1 MQDLKGSQRKKLR
14 SFGHHLDPVV
24 MIGKNGLTDAVIRKI
39 DDALESHELIKIKFV
54 EFKEEKETIVKNISE
69 KGLCHSIG
77 ITGHTALFYR
87 QQKDPEK
94 RKYDL

>member
-24 MIGKNGLTDAVIRKI
+24 MIGKNGLTDAVIQKI
-39 DDALESHELIKIKFV
+39 DEALESHELIKIKFV
-54 EFKEEKETIVKNISE
+54 EFKEEKKDIVKGISE
-69 KGLCHSIG
+69 KTFCHSIG

-87 QQKDPEK
+87 QQKDSKK
-94 RKYDL
+94 RTYDL